1 MHTPETH
8 FLQDVAHVLTVL
20 GNGFLTHPHNHV
32 LRAALD
38 AGRLSAAAYYDQL
51 ARLVYRLLWL
61 LAVEAQGVL
70 PAPQASP
77 SARQR
82 YLRSYS
88 VARLRRLAVP
98 RRPQGASLYRNL
110 LTVME
115 HLGRP
120 TSDLAIGVPAL
131 GHFLQPGPALP
142 DLAGCTL
149 ADRAMLE
156 AVQALVS
163 ATERAASIERLDGQ
177 ALALVTLAL
186 RQWQPVLHTAPRGFE
201 LVRAPGSHHTA

>member
-8 FLQDVAHVLTVL
+8 FLQDVADALTVF
-20 GNGFLTHPHNHV
+20 GNGFLAHPHNHV
-32 LRAALD
+32 LRDALD
-38 AGRLSAAAYYDQL
+38 AGRLSAAAYSDQL
-51 ARLVYRLLWL
+51 ARLVYRVLWL
-61 LAVEAQGVL
+61 LAAEAQGVL

-88 VARLRRLAVP
+88 VARLRRLAAP
-98 RRPQGASLYRNL
+98 RRPQATSLYRNL

-115 HLGRP
+115 HLGDP
-120 TSDLAIGVPAL
+120 TSNLAIGVPAL

-142 DLAGCTL
+142 DLADCTL

-156 AVQALVS
+156 AVQPLVS
-163 ATERAASIERLDGQ
+163 LTEGDGSTESLD
-177 ALALVTLAL
+177 VPSRAL
-186 RQWQPVLHTAPRGFE
+186 RA
-201 LVRAPGSHHTA
+201 